1 MKGRRPGRRG
11 RSLWLRI
18 AGYTGTLALVA
29 AAVIVLLMPLMDEG
43 TKGAAGSGGT
53 AAPSAPGGG
62 TGLPGGEGLPVTP
75 TDPAAQQNRS
85 GQPYPGGGGSGGSG
99 GQGGGPQIP
108 PQNGSSGGVGACP
121 KGTASYRATPTG
133 VDVVI
138 AVSASG
144 AIRAELSLRG
154 REPAAQ
160 QRTVRSGGPQTFHFT
175 GVAPQLVERVK
186 VTTISV
192 GGGMENCYARPA

>member
-1 MKGRRPGRRG
+1 MKSRRPGRRG

-29 AAVIVLLMPLMDEG
+29 AAVVVLLMPLMDKG
-43 TKGAAGSGGT
+43 TKGAAGAGGT
-53 AAPSAPGGG
+53 ASPSAPGGR
-62 TGLPGGEGLPVTP
+62 TGLPGGAGLPVTP
-75 TDPAAQQNRS
+75 TDPAPQQNGS
-85 GQPYPGGGGSGGSG
+85 GQPYPGGGDGSGGP
-99 GQGGGPQIP
+99 GGGPQIP
-108 PQNGSSGGVGACP
+108 SQNGSGGVGACP
-121 KGTASYRATPTG
+121 KGTAYYRAAPTG

-154 REPAAQ
+154 QEPKAKQ
-160 QRTVRSGGPQTFHFT
+160 TTVRGGGPQTFHFT
-175 GVAPQLVERVK
+175 GVAPQLVERVR

-192 GGGMENCYARPA
+192 GGGMQNCYARPA

>member
-1 MKGRRPGRRG
+1 MKSRRPGRRG

-29 AAVIVLLMPLMDEG
+29 AAVVVLLVPLMDDG
-43 TKGAAGSGGT
+43 PKGAAGAEGT
-53 AAPSAPGGG
+53 AGPAAPDGS
-62 TGLPGGEGLPVTP
+62 TGLPGGAGVPVTP
-75 TDPAAQQNRS
+75 TNPAPQQNGS
-85 GQPYPGGGGSGGSG
+85 GQPYPGGGGGGAG
-99 GQGGGPQIP
+99 APGGGPQIP
-108 PQNGSSGGVGACP
+108 AQNGSGGVGACP
-121 KGTASYRATPTG
+121 KGTAYYRATPTG

-154 REPAAQ
+154 QEPKAQ
-160 QRTVRSGGPQTFHFT
+160 QTTVRRGGPQTFHFT
-175 GVAPQLVERVK
+175 GVATQLVERVK

-192 GGGMENCYARPA
+192 GGGMQNCYARAA

>member
-1 MKGRRPGRRG
+1 MKSRRPGRRG

-29 AAVIVLLMPLMDEG
+29 AAVIVLLMPLMDDG
-43 TKGAAGSGGT
+43 TKGAAGGT
-53 AAPSAPGGG
+53 ASPSAPGAQ
-62 TGLPGGEGLPVTP
+62 TGLPGGGGLPVTP
-75 TDPAAQQNRS
+75 TGPVPQQNGS
-85 GQPYPGGGGSGGSG
+85 GQPYPGGGGGGSG

-108 PQNGSSGGVGACP
+108 PQNGSGGVAACP
-121 KGTASYRATPTG
+121 KGTAYYRATSTG

-154 REPAAQ
+154 QEPKAQ
-160 QRTVRSGGPQTFHFT
+160 QTTVRSGGPQTFHFT

-192 GGGMENCYARPA
+192 GGGMQNCYARAA

>member
-1 MKGRRPGRRG
+1 MKSRRPGRPG

-29 AAVIVLLMPLMDEG
+29 AAVIVLLMPLMDGG

-53 AAPSAPGGG
+53 AAPSAPGAG

-75 TDPAAQQNRS
+75 TGPAPQQTGGDR
-85 GQPYPGGGGSGGSG
+85 PYPGGGGAGAG

-108 PQNGSSGGVGACP
+108 SQNGSSGGVGACP
-121 KGTASYRATPTG
+121 KGAAYYRATPTG

-154 REPAAQ
+154 REPTAQ

>member
-1 MKGRRPGRRG
+1 MKSRRPGRRK
-11 RSLWLRI
+11 RSLWLRV
-18 AGYTGTLALVA
+18 AGYTGTLGLVA
-29 AAVIVLLMPLMDEG
+29 AAVIVLLMPLMDDG
-43 TKGAAGSGGT
+43 TKGAAGAGGT
-53 AAPSAPGGG
+53 ASPSAPDGR
-62 TGLPGGEGLPVTP
+62 TDLPGGGGLPATP
-75 TDPAAQQNRS
+75 TNPTPQQNGS
-85 GQPYPGGGGSGGSG
+85 GQPYPGGGGGDGSG

-108 PQNGSSGGVGACP
+108 PQNGSSGVGACP
-121 KGTASYRATPTG
+121 KGTAYYRATPTG

-154 REPAAQ
+154 REPIAQ

-192 GGGMENCYARPA
+192 GGGMQNCYARAA

>member
-43 TKGAAGSGGT
+43 TKGAAGFGGT
-53 AAPSAPGGG
+53 AAPSAPGGV
-62 TGLPGGEGLPVTP
+62 TGLPGGVGLPVTP
-75 TDPAAQQNRS
+75 TDPAPQQNRS
-85 GQPYPGGGGSGGSG
+85 GQPYPGSGGSG
-99 GQGGGPQIP
+99 GQSGGPQIP

-133 VDVVI
+133 VDVVV

-154 REPAAQ
+154 REPTAQ

>member
-85 GQPYPGGGGSGGSG
+85 GQPYPGGGGSGG
-99 GQGGGPQIP
+99 QGGGPQIP

-121 KGTASYRATPTG
+121 KGTASYRATSTG

-154 REPAAQ
+154 REPTAQ